1 MRARSAITKADR
13 RAGRQTGAANVDAL
27 RHAHK
32 RENCMN
38 TISSVITLEQ
48 WNNNNESFLL
58 CSLFEMVVKYFDAF
72 LTQVP
77 LSFVLGF
84 YVSYVANRWW
94 QQFLAIPWPDK

>member
-1 MRARSAITKADR
+1 MK
-13 RAGRQTGAANVDAL
+13 AGRQAGAANVDVT
-27 RHAHK
+27 
-32 RENCMN
+32 ENCMN
-38 TISSVITLEQ
+38 TKSSDLDCFATIMSL
-48 WNNNNESFLL
+48 FYIALL